1 MYYVG
6 IDIAKSF
13 HVVSVIDDEETKVI
27 NKPFKIN
34 NNAKGFDKSLTML
47 VLKGCLVKILSHL
60 IGGVNF

>member
-27 NKPFKIN
+27 NDLIKKTGVYFYTFSYNSPDN
-34 NNAKGFDKSLTML
+34 NQLNSAS
-47 VLKGCLVKILSHL
+47 
-60 IGGVNF
+60 NFYSIHDVS